1 MWPIYNSETRTTSF
15 RLKNWDFF
23 TNLFQTLHHFRGKNL
38 KFSNK
43 QFQSESRQASDLIS
57 KQMQNLTRNMKFRF
71 VLYENSKCELYK
83 ISNNQVGNGEHQ
95 KAVIQAKK
103 QLTCK
108 VKVWYFYFFYFY
120 KLNFINVDTRNFLE
134 KVSTLSLKLAF
145 SGRVLCTLY
154 RYTVG
159 QTTIKD
165 IRICLLL
172 FWSKSNFSIIHIT
185 KGLYTV

>member
-38 KFSNK
+38 EFSNK

-71 VLYENSKCELYK
+71 VLYENSKCEFIVATKFQTIKLEMENIKMHCYK
-83 ISNNQVGNGEHQ
+83 Q
-95 KAVIQAKK
+95 KN
-103 QLTCK
+103 QLTCE

-134 KVSTLSLKLAF
+134 KVPTLSLKLAF
-145 SGRVLCTLY
+145 SGRVVCTLY
-154 RYTVG
+154 NR
-159 QTTIKD
+159 
-165 IRICLLL
+165 
-172 FWSKSNFSIIHIT
+172 WSNN
-185 KGLYTV
+185 Y

>member
-23 TNLFQTLHHFRGKNL
+23 YQLIPDFAPLSTK

-154 RYTVG
+154 YLPLVKQLLKILESVYFYFYQN
-159 QTTIKD
+159 QT
-165 IRICLLL
+165 
-172 FWSKSNFSIIHIT
+172 FP
-185 KGLYTV
+185 